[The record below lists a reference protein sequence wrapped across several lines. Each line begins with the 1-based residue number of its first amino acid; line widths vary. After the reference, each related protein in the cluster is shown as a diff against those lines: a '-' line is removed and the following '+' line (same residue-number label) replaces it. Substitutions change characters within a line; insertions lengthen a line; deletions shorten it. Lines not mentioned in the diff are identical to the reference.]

1 MLINKNLFFLLF
13 YHVETNTIVKGI
25 YFLLANWLRHKGVD
39 DMANEIEVAFERL
52 FKEEYEGK
60 LAFAKDM
67 DDKDGN
73 YPLPRRL

>member
-1 MLINKNLFFLLF
+1 MPLLL
-13 YHVETNTIVKGI
+13 VW
-25 YFLLANWLRHKGVD
+25 LLERMACWYIDGEANWLRHKGVD

>member
-1 MLINKNLFFLLF
+1 
-13 YHVETNTIVKGI
+13 
-25 YFLLANWLRHKGVD
+25 
-39 DMANEIEVAFERL
+39 MANEIEVAFERL